1 MVKFLSPPLRDR
13 TCDGGRAQSD
23 RGPGRYEGRRLIRE
37 SETALRPVLVRT
49 YERESQNRPFSHS
62 TPLPVAS
69 KTDHVVPKVAHGA
82 AHDLAYSILMDYFL
96 HFEKT
101 LFEAH
106 ELGAPLCGEYLPD
119 VIERASENWGI
130 DNDKFDIW
138 LAYKP
143 ETRMAMA
150 E

>member
-1 MVKFLSPPLRDR
+1 
-13 TCDGGRAQSD
+13 
-23 RGPGRYEGRRLIRE
+23 
-37 SETALRPVLVRT
+37 
-49 YERESQNRPFSHS
+49 
-62 TPLPVAS
+62 
-69 KTDHVVPKVAHGA
+69 
-82 AHDLAYSILMDYFL
+82 MDYFL

-106 ELGAPLCGEYLPD
+106 ELAAPLCGEYLPD